1 MRKNQ
6 ASLSALGIAVLR
18 AVEME
23 KPAGERIC
31 EDPFARRFIPGWFY
45 GFIRF
50 FIRSGYAEHRGKGV
64 MGFLVARDRYIDDYL
79 AAQLK
84 QGLDQLVILG
94 AGYDSR
100 AYRFDGLRPPIRV
113 FEVDH
118 PATQASKLDALRRIF
133 GNLPEHVTYVPID
146 FNRQTL
152 DECLVAHGYD
162 PHARTVF
169 IWQGVTYYL
178 DAAAVDGT
186 LSLIA
191 HHAAPGSS
199 VVFDFIDDALL
210 KSAAHH
216 GEVKGMKRYRGMT
229 GEDLR
234 FGIPLDQIDSF
245 LHSRGFEQ
253 VNTIR
258 SEDLKALYFSG
269 KNQSR
274 NVMSGYAIVSAVV
287 SRHTIGEEDGN
298 ESEMP

>member
-6 ASLSALGIAVLR
+6 ASLTAMGIAVIR

-31 EDPFARRFIPGWFY
+31 EDPFARRFIPDWFY
-45 GFIRF
+45 AFIRF

-64 MGFLVARDRYIDDYL
+64 MGFLVGRDRYIDDYL
-79 AAQLK
+79 SAQLR

-94 AGYDSR
+94 AGYDAR
-100 AYRFDGLRPPIRV
+100 AYRFEGLRSPVRV

-118 PATQASKLDALRRIF
+118 PATQALKLDALRKIF
-133 GNLPEHVTYVPID
+133 GSLPEHVTYVPID

-152 DECLVAHGYD
+152 GKCLAAHGYD
-162 PHARTVF
+162 PHSRTVF

-186 LSLIA
+186 LEFIA
-191 HHAAPGSS
+191 QHAAPGSS
-199 VVFDFIDDALL
+199 VIFDFFDDKLL
-210 KSAAHH
+210 NTPTHH
-216 GEVKGMKRYRGMT
+216 GEIRGMKRYRGMT

-234 FGIPLDQIDSF
+234 FGIPLNQIDSF

-269 KNQSR
+269 RNQTR

-287 SRHTIGEEDGN
+287 SSQVVGQEEGR
-298 ESEMP
+298 